1 MGTTRDM
8 AGALNFRSG
17 LLPIDDISYD
27 EKMAMDP
34 LTAKGN
40 EIRSN
45 MEKEY
50 GEKKGKSVFYAS
62 KNAGKISGVDGGP
75 GSGPQK
81 GGGFR
86 STRGKLES
94 EMSEK
99 ERKAHTEK
107 LSSMSPEEMKQH
119 LFERHGKEVETSG
132 KNLKQLNKERYG
144 KDGGPGSGPHPGEG
158 KRQSLAERHP
168 GKFTESRSKAIEAN
182 KRRNSER
189 ATLNSGG
196 LPSGWSMRGGKR
208 IPPAK
213 DCAAEEM
220 MTRDAMT
227 NEEMEKWEK
236 EKEDAHNM
244 APKNAAN
251 IGKGRFGG
259 RGSEKAGSRDF
270 TRKDEYNKAGT

>member
-144 KDGGPGSGPHPGEG
+144 KDGGPGSGPQSSGVKKPKKDFAKMFGAKVEKSNEG
-158 KRQSLAERHP
+158 IEKTKEGIASYQF
-168 GKFTESRSKAIEAN
+168 GK
-182 KRRNSER
+182 
-189 ATLNSGG
+189 
-196 LPSGWSMRGGKR
+196 
-208 IPPAK
+208 AK